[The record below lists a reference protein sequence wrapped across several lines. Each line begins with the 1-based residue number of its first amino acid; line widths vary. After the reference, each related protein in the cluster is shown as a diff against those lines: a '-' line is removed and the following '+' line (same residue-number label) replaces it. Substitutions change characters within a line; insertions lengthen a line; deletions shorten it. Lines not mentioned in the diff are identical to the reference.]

1 VSDLGRSV
9 VPWLHPA
16 LGLVTVALALRAAG
30 LGLGA
35 RAPGRRGV
43 RSRARHRAVT
53 PWLYGLVLLNWVFGL
68 LTVALVRSDLEPTR
82 STHFLVGSVVVA
94 LFTLAGLL
102 SRRIAVDPRARAV
115 HPWVGVAA
123 LLLSGV
129 QVFLGLQ
136 ITRW

>member
-1 VSDLGRSV
+1 VNDFGRSV

-16 LGLVTVALALRAAG
+16 LGLVTVVLAVRVAR

-35 RAPGRRGV
+35 RAPGRRGA

-53 PWLYGLVLLNWVFGL
+53 PWFYGLVLANWLLGL
-68 LTVALVRSDLEPTR
+68 LTVVLFRSDLEVTQ
-82 STHFLVGSVVVA
+82 STHFLVGSVVAA
-94 LFTLAGLL
+94 LLTLAGLI
-102 SRRIAVDPRARAV
+102 SRRIPFDPRARAA
-115 HPWVGVAA
+115 HPWVGGSA
-123 LLLSGV
+123 LLLLGL

>member
-1 VSDLGRSV
+1 VSDFGRSV

-16 LGLVTVALALRAAG
+16 LGLVTVALAVRVAG

-35 RAPGRRGV
+35 RTPGRRGV
-43 RSRARHRAVT
+43 QSRARHRALT
-53 PWLYGLVLLNWVFGL
+53 PWLYGLVLLNWVLGL
-68 LTVALVRSDLEPTR
+68 LTVLLVRSDLEPTR
-82 STHFLVGSVVVA
+82 STHFLAGSVVVV

-102 SRRIAVDPRARAV
+102 SRRIATDRRARAV

-129 QVFLGLQ
+129 QAFLGLQ